1 MTKPLVAVVGRPN
14 VGKSTFFNRIVG
26 KRISIV
32 EDTPGVTRDRIYADA
47 EWLSHRFTL
56 VDTGGI
62 DVSSEDS
69 ILSQMRLQAEVAIE
83 SADVI
88 LFFVDIRDGVLPADM
103 DVAQMMRS
111 AKKPVI
117 VVANK
122 SDNVEM
128 DRDAYAFYEL
138 GFTEV
143 FAVSSIQGLG
153 IGDLLDAVVEHFN
166 EKDAEETEDTRFK
179 IAVVGKP
186 NAGKSSL
193 VNKILG
199 IERTIVSD
207 IPGTT
212 RDAIDS
218 EFELNG
224 EKAVIIDTA
233 GIRRK
238 AKISD
243 KTVERYSV
251 IRAFSAV
258 RRADVT
264 IVLIDAEEGLTDQD
278 IKIAGFVHDEGK
290 PSVIAVNKWDLV
302 EKDTRTLNQYTNDLK
317 KQLQFMPYVNYEYI
331 SALTGQRVH
340 KLLETAKQA
349 YDNAARRITT
359 GLLNDCITQAITV
372 TEPPSKGGRRLKI
385 FYGTQVSVH
394 PPAFVL
400 FVNDPALMHFSYE
413 RYLENTLRK
422 AFDFSGT
429 PIHIMLRSRNQD
441 K

>member
-1 MTKPLVAVVGRPN
+1 MSKPLVAIVGRPN

-47 EWLSHRFTL
+47 EWLSHSFTV

-62 DVSSEDS
+62 DVASEDT

-103 DVAQMMRS
+103 DVARMMRS
-111 AKKPVI
+111 AKKPVL

-128 DRDAYAFYEL
+128 DREAYAFYEL
-138 GFTEV
+138 GFEEV

-153 IGDLLDAVVEHFN
+153 IGDLLDSVIKHF
-166 EKDAEETEDTRFK
+166 DAQEAEDAEDTRFK
-179 IAVVGKP
+179 IAVAGKP

-199 IERTIVSD
+199 MERSIVSD

-218 EFELNG
+218 EFELAG

-238 AKISD
+238 SRISD

-264 IVLIDAEEGLTDQD
+264 LILIDAEEGLTDQD

-302 EKDTRTLNQYTNDLK
+302 DKNTHTLNQYTNDLK
-317 KQLQFMPYVNYEYI
+317 KQLQFMPYVHYEYI

-340 KLLETAKQA
+340 KLLDAAKQA
-349 YDNAARRITT
+349 YDNAGRRITT
-359 GLLNDCITQAITV
+359 GLLNDCITEAITV

-385 FYGTQVSVH
+385 FYATQVSVH

-400 FVNDPALMHFSYE
+400 FVNDPTLMHFSYE
-413 RYLENTLRK
+413 RYLENFLRK
-422 AFDFSGT
+422 TFDFSGT